1 MNFNL
6 KKTLKKSLRRITK
19 SDFVINLI
27 SSAIYW
33 YARLVGKTTSWEVR
47 GIDNF
52 YREWDDNRGIILV
65 AWHGRALMLPYFWNR
80 KKPLNALVSLHRDG
94 RMIAGLL
101 EKFGLGTIGG
111 SSNENASGAAVKL
124 MHSLKDDTAICII
137 PDGPG
142 TPDAYG
148 TLSSLLCAKNRKT
161 YRLYFVQHRQLF
173 PHNKILGPHDDSPP
187 VFPRHLHRERSD
199 VRSRRRRQQRI
210 GNLPPPSGRAA

>member
-111 SSNENASGAAVKL
+111 SSNENASRGKTDALAQRRYCHL
-124 MHSLKDDTAICII
+124 HYSRRS
-137 PDGPG
+137 PG

-173 PHNKILGPHDDSPP
+173 PHNKILGPHDDPPP

-199 VRSRRRRQQRI
+199 VRSRRRRQ
-210 GNLPPPSGRAA
+210 

>member
-65 AWHGRALMLPYFWNR
+65 AWHGR
-80 KKPLNALVSLHRDG
+80 PLCCLIS
-94 RMIAGLL
+94 
-101 EKFGLGTIGG
+101 GT
-111 SSNENASGAAVKL
+111 E
-124 MHSLKDDTAICII
+124 
-137 PDGPG
+137 
-142 TPDAYG
+142 
-148 TLSSLLCAKNRKT
+148 KNRLMPWFHCT
-161 YRLYFVQHRQLF
+161 
-173 PHNKILGPHDDSPP
+173 GMA
-187 VFPRHLHRERSD
+187 E
-199 VRSRRRRQQRI
+199 
-210 GNLPPPSGRAA
+210 

>member
-80 KKPLNALVSLHRDG
+80 KNRLMPWFHCT
-94 RMIAGLL
+94 
-101 EKFGLGTIGG
+101 GTA
-111 SSNENASGAAVKL
+111 E
-124 MHSLKDDTAICII
+124 
-137 PDGPG
+137 
-142 TPDAYG
+142 
-148 TLSSLLCAKNRKT
+148 
-161 YRLYFVQHRQLF
+161 
-173 PHNKILGPHDDSPP
+173 
-187 VFPRHLHRERSD
+187 
-199 VRSRRRRQQRI
+199 
-210 GNLPPPSGRAA
+210 